1 MAHPEH
7 KPHWARRI
15 LYALLGTLLYAGTS
29 WVTSFAAAGSAV
41 IGGNLRPGVAIPLFC
56 GFAFGPFT
64 GFVVGFF
71 GNLLNDWLAG
81 RLIFSFVSPHEF
93 VAGLGVNWQFGNGLL
108 GLLTGFAAL
117 RHWHYGTRKEMFKAL
132 LLTLG
137 AIMVGIGV
145 AVALDPLVYTYK
157 DSGLTLWMK
166 ILRES
171 FFPITLTN
179 WINAG
184 VIVPILLFNYEHLD
198 RHIIKSFARSGLMRR
213 LLLTVVLSAIVP
225 IILLSLFLLEAN
237 ARINGGWGVAFS
249 GVFVQLAITVLLT
262 TLFIITNAALMA
274 QSMSRPL
281 LNLSRAAQAIEKNT
295 LSVEQVALLKAS
307 QGNDELAQLSRMFG
321 TMAQEVIQREQE
333 LRKHVQE
340 LQIMIDEHKRSDQVK
355 EIVETDFF
363 RDLKQKARTIRERG
377 KAEAEATEAAEA
389 ADSAKAASAGEP
401 SV

>member
-1 MAHPEH
+1 MAQPEH
-7 KPHWARRI
+7 RPHWARRM

-56 GFAFGPFT
+56 GFVFGPFT
-64 GFVVGFF
+64 GFVVGFC

-81 RLIFSFVSPHEF
+81 RLTFSFVSPQAF
-93 VAGLGVNWQFGNGLL
+93 IAGLSLNWQFGNGLM
-108 GLLTGFAAL
+108 GLLTGVAAL
-117 RHWHYGTRKEMFKAL
+117 RHWHYGTRKAIFKAL

-137 AIMVGIGV
+137 AVMVGIGV

-157 DSGLTLWMK
+157 DSGLTLWTK

-171 FFPITLTN
+171 FLPITLSN

-184 VIVPILLFNYEHLD
+184 MIVPILLFNYEHLD

-225 IILLSLFLLEAN
+225 IILLSLFLLAAN
-237 ARINGGWGVAFS
+237 AHNNGAFS
-249 GVFVQLAITVLLT
+249 GVFVQLMITVLLT
-262 TLFIITNAALMA
+262 TFFIITNAALMA
-274 QSMSRPL
+274 QSISEPL

-307 QGNDELAQLSRMFG
+307 QGDDELAQLSRMFG

-363 RDLKQKARTIRERG
+363 RDLKQKARTMRERG

-389 ADSAKAASAGEP
+389 AEAAKAASAGGS

>member
-1 MAHPEH
+1 MAHPEN
-7 KPHWARRI
+7 KPHWARRV
-15 LYALLGTLLYAGTS
+15 LYALIGTLLYAGTS
-29 WVTSFAAAGSAV
+29 WVTSFAAAGSDV

-81 RLIFSFVSPHEF
+81 RLTLSFVSPHEF

-117 RHWHYGTRKEMFKAL
+117 RHWHYRTRKEIFKAL

-137 AIMVGIGV
+137 AVAVGIGV
-145 AVALDPLVYTYK
+145 AVALDPLVYTYR
-157 DSGLTLWMK
+157 DSGLTLWAK

-171 FFPITLTN
+171 FLPITLSN

-237 ARINGGWGVAFS
+237 ARINGVALS
-249 GVFVQLAITVLLT
+249 GVFVQLVITVLLT

-274 QSMSRPL
+274 QSMSKPL
-281 LNLSRAAQAIEKNT
+281 LNLSRAAQAMEKNT
-295 LSVEQVALLKAS
+295 LSVEQVDLLKTS
-307 QGNDELAQLSRMFG
+307 QGDDELAQLSRMFG

-363 RDLKQKARTIRERG
+363 RDLKQKARTMRERG

-389 ADSAKAASAGEP
+389 AEAAKAASAGGS

>member
-1 MAHPEH
+1 MAHPEN
-7 KPHWARRI
+7 KPHWARRV
-15 LYALLGTLLYAGTS
+15 LYALIGTLLYAGTS
-29 WVTSFAAAGSAV
+29 WVTSFAAAGSDV

-81 RLIFSFVSPHEF
+81 RLTLSFVSPHEF

-117 RHWHYGTRKEMFKAL
+117 RHWHYRTRKEIFKAL

-137 AIMVGIGV
+137 AVAVGIGV
-145 AVALDPLVYTYK
+145 AVALDPLVYTYR
-157 DSGLTLWMK
+157 DSGLTLWAK

-171 FFPITLTN
+171 FLPITLSN

-237 ARINGGWGVAFS
+237 ARINGVALS
-249 GVFVQLAITVLLT
+249 GVFVQLVITVLLT

-274 QSMSRPL
+274 QSMSKPL
-281 LNLSRAAQAIEKNT
+281 LNLSRAAQAMEKNT
-295 LSVEQVALLKAS
+295 LSVEQVDLLKTS
-307 QGNDELAQLSRMFG
+307 QGDDELAQLSRMFG

-363 RDLKQKARTIRERG
+363 RDLKQKARTMRERG
-377 KAEAEATEAAEA
+377 KA
-389 ADSAKAASAGEP
+389 
-401 SV
+401 